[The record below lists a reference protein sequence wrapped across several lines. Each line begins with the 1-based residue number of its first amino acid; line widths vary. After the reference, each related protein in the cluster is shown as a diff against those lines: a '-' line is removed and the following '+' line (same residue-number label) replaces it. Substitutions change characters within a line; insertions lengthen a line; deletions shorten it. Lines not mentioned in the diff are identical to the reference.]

1 MTTKYLQ
8 KGEVLEYANA
18 GSAISANDVVL
29 IGRRVGV
36 ALSDIAATTGK
47 GSVALVG
54 VFEAMPAVNNSA
66 FVQGDNLYYNT
77 STGKFTNVYAS
88 GLIPAGWAWAA
99 KAETT
104 ATCTIC
110 LDPSG
115 QLGLPPGGTNG
126 QIMKVGAAGGYDMGW
141 AADATE

>member
-1 MTTKYLQ
+1 MATTFVQ
-8 KGEVLEYANA
+8 KGEVIEYANT
-18 GSAISANDVVL
+18 STAISSGDVVV
-29 IGRRVGV
+29 IGRRVGI
-36 ALSDIAATTGK
+36 ALEDIAATTGK
-47 GSVALVG
+47 GSVQLVG
-54 VFEAMPAVNNSA
+54 VFSDQPAVNNSA
-66 FVQGDNLYYNT
+66 FVQGDNLYWDPAA
-77 STGKFTNVYAS
+77 SKFTNVYAS
-88 GLIPAGWAWAA
+88 GCIPAGWAWAA

-104 ATCTIC
+104 ALCTIC

>member
-1 MTTKYLQ
+1 VTTKYLQ

-54 VFEAMPAVNNSA
+54 VFENMAAVNNSA
-66 FVQGDNLYYNT
+66 FTQGDNLYWDPAA
-77 STGKFTNVYAS
+77 SKFTNVYAS
-88 GLIPAGWAWAA
+88 GCIPAGWAWAA

-104 ATCTIC
+104 ALCTIC

-141 AADATE
+141 AADAVE